1 MDMKIKLL
9 IIGLIVIIVGFTG
22 LYFVNQDSDMGKLS
36 KSENITMYGDL
47 GNSIYKN
54 TTFIEILNASKETKF
69 FDKSI
74 SLNKDILIIS
84 NQEFRGEW
92 FPTGHPL
99 VNFKNITISFQL
111 ENTILHTSTS
121 VKGSGLIPRYYGG
134 HFDINISNPNL
145 INVPYTFKWEY
156 STNFKEV
163 NKDYVEYIDILNND
177 TGELN
182 QTPSKIYSVLEKEY
196 NNYFPLDISKTT
208 VLNDYKD
215 GFLDPD
221 VSVCGDFFD
230 AGIYDLT
237 QNVTAEGGCFGIIHN
252 NITLDCHGYNITYAT
267 GGSGTGIAVSKNNT
281 IVRSCK
287 IFKFTAFSTSNGI
300 SLSNGINK
308 IIDNNT
314 ISITGSTSYPINLG
328 IVTNSTISN
337 NILSSSVA
345 TDKITSTTNA
355 VTNTTFYNNIIS
367 GPDDGIA
374 IRGNNNR
381 FINNTIYANL
391 NQGSETTGI
400 TVSFSRNNV
409 FINNSINCSVG
420 KGIIFS
426 CSVTSL
432 GNCYQ
437 IIDTSNL
444 VNGQPVFYRFNVSN
458 TVYDRA
464 FNNNYSEII
473 FAVSDNITI
482 SNNNLTNNGLF
493 LHQIDHSNIVNN
505 SIEVQQGW
513 GIYTSY
519 VNNSLFSNNFIN
531 ISPLIASSYLKGFLL
546 QYTSRNNITG
556 NTMISDGLISLASL
570 NYITNENIYDNFFNS
585 DLASTTY
592 FPSAYNI
599 NFSNN
604 NITLTGTL
612 TYGIGLS
619 STYNSYFGN
628 NIINATGV
636 SAVGIYLSSSKNNE
650 LENNIV
656 YNANAGY
663 SIFYDT
669 ETHNNTFNNQ
679 KIYYD
684 GTVQPIYISLNY
696 HNFSMIDTSI
706 ITLDNNFSTI
716 RAVNV
721 VKGTRWNITN
731 LTINDNVPFN
741 ISRGF
746 SNGTLYTY
754 WYLESYVNDTS
765 GNPIEGANVTVTDNI
780 NTLQFSELTGADGRI
795 ARKTLLEYYR
805 NYTGTYFSTNYS
817 INVSKEGYY
826 SENSSINLTMNTFKQ
841 FLLSPTGG
849 EPPTANSSMNI
860 TLILPQNNTN
870 VSNPLNFTYNVS
882 SFNTLLN
889 CSLLI
894 NGSINS
900 TVNTPTKDLTFQNF
914 SVTLANSTYAW
925 NITCVDSM
933 EIQFNST
940 DYWIVIVNQSEPPII
955 PVISSINITLI
966 SPANNT
972 NASNPLNLTYN
983 VSSYYNLN
991 NCSLLINGTINS
1003 TINSPTKNL
1012 AFQNF
1017 SINLR
1022 NATYNW
1028 NVSCWDSQLTVFNGT
1043 QTWILIVN
1051 QSNTDVISSVNI
1063 SLISPPDNTNASNPI
1078 NFTYNVSSYYN
1089 LLNCSLIL
1097 NGTINSTIVSPTKG
1111 LTFQNFTKTLTNST
1125 YKWNVTCTDNQIKTF
1140 NGTQAWAL
1148 IVNESLPYAPSVP
1161 SSVNITFFFPE
1172 NNTNH
1177 TSPVAFNYS
1186 VFSYYNIDNCS
1197 LNLNNSLVFNDTTI
1211 NKNANNSFSISL
1223 TNATYIWNVS
1233 CIDNMTQR
1241 FNSSVQWQL
1250 IVNESLPYV
1259 PPVISSINITLIS
1272 PANNTNASNPLNLTY
1287 NVSSYYNLNNCSLL
1301 INGTINST
1309 INSPTKNLAFQN
1321 FSINLRNATYN
1332 WNVSCWDSQLTV
1344 FNGTQTWI
1352 LIVNQSNTD
1361 VISSVN
1367 ISLISPPDNTNASNP
1382 INFTYNVSSYYNL
1395 LNCSL
1400 ILNGTIN
1407 STIVSPTKGLTFQ
1420 NFTKTLT
1427 NSTYKWNVT
1436 CTDNQIKTFNGTQAW
1451 ALIVNESLPYAPSVP
1466 SSVNITFF
1474 FPENNTNHT
1483 SPVAFNYSVFSYYNI
1498 DNCSLNL
1505 NNSLVFN
1512 DTTINKNANNSFSI
1526 SLTNATYIWNVSC
1539 IDNMTQ
1545 RFNSSVQWQLI
1556 VNESLPYVPPII
1568 SSINITLI
1576 SPANNTNLSNPL
1588 NFTYNVSSHY
1598 NLVNCSL
1605 IINGSINNT
1614 DTTITE
1620 DVNQSIVITLA
1631 NSTYAWNISCWD
1643 DQTIRF
1649 NGTQTWILIVNQS
1662 NTDAASNIN
1671 ITLHLPTNNTNHT
1684 SPVTFNYS
1692 VFSYYNLDNCSLNI
1706 NNSVYNDTSITKNA
1720 NNSFTISMSNATYYW
1735 NVTCWDNQYKKFNT
1749 SYSWILIVN
1758 ETPYTPAQSNMNIT
1772 LISPAN
1778 NTNISNPVS
1787 FTYNVSSEYAVSNC
1801 SLVINGSIN
1810 ATDISITEDIN
1821 QTLIVTLFNSTY
1833 VWNVT
1838 CWDNNNQQFNGTQG
1852 AWIIIVNESVT
1863 TPPPPPEVGSGCRKF
1878 LINNLSSGVNVFNV
1892 DCNGYVNATKYYGDG
1907 SGLTGITSSPA
1918 LGSYGHSNFTD
1929 DFISIGGNATII
1941 RTDNS
1946 SLFGGSDGTKI
1957 ANNTNAN
1964 LRWVNTTNINS
1975 TAFSMLGNVNSNHF
1989 IYTEN
1994 INTGT
1999 SATTGVTYKND
2010 GGRTTLYRTSA
2021 GFNPT
2026 VYRDSF
2032 IFYEEGGGDTIFI
2045 GAGITMRLENNG
2057 NVGLLNGL
2065 EEDISS
2071 RLQVQGRVNASSLI
2085 ISNSI
2090 MVGINQKV
2098 NISSSGD
2105 VNATNFYGSSL
2116 SGVGNG
2122 YACLDSTGKF
2132 YRSALA
2138 CV

>member
-237 QNVTAEGGCFGIIHN
+237 QNVTAEGSCFGIIHN

-1259 PPVISSINITLIS
+1259 PP
-1272 PANNTNASNPLNLTY
+1272 
-1287 NVSSYYNLNNCSLL
+1287 
-1301 INGTINST
+1301 
-1309 INSPTKNLAFQN
+1309 
-1321 FSINLRNATYN
+1321 
-1332 WNVSCWDSQLTV
+1332 
-1344 FNGTQTWI
+1344 
-1352 LIVNQSNTD
+1352 
-1361 VISSVN
+1361 
-1367 ISLISPPDNTNASNP
+1367 
-1382 INFTYNVSSYYNL
+1382 
-1395 LNCSL
+1395 
-1400 ILNGTIN
+1400 
-1407 STIVSPTKGLTFQ
+1407 
-1420 NFTKTLT
+1420 
-1427 NSTYKWNVT
+1427 
-1436 CTDNQIKTFNGTQAW
+1436 
-1451 ALIVNESLPYAPSVP
+1451 
-1466 SSVNITFF
+1466 
-1474 FPENNTNHT
+1474 
-1483 SPVAFNYSVFSYYNI
+1483 
-1498 DNCSLNL
+1498 
-1505 NNSLVFN
+1505 
-1512 DTTINKNANNSFSI
+1512 
-1526 SLTNATYIWNVSC
+1526 
-1539 IDNMTQ
+1539 
-1545 RFNSSVQWQLI
+1545 
-1556 VNESLPYVPPII
+1556 II